1 VLVCLA
7 VLSLMLFVDLQK
19 LQATA
24 ENTWQTL
31 QSLPEPFSGV
41 AVTVG
46 EKIYIFSSSNYTNH
60 LFVYD
65 TQSQTLTQTASMP
78 TYRSGF
84 GVAIVDHKIY
94 TIGGQGAPGQ
104 GPSKVNEVFDTR
116 TGTWETKQP
125 AIDYNSELL
134 ANTIN
139 GRIYAMYSGGR
150 YDGSNMTGTGSNID
164 VYYPETD
171 MWTRKSALPQE
182 VLGPQYSCVIDDK
195 IYIIIDNTTATTLG
209 EGKLHIYD
217 TTADTWSTG
226 ATLPTYY
233 KQSCMVATTGE
244 HAPKQIYLVGGA
256 IFPHSAIL
264 KLLMQLLAMIQCL
277 ILGAGQPICLPPVK
291 ALRLRLS
298 LIKSMH

>member
-125 AIDYNSELL
+125 AIDYNKYHQ
-134 ANTIN
+134 
-139 GRIYAMYSGGR
+139 R
-150 YDGSNMTGTGSNID
+150 
-164 VYYPETD
+164 
-171 MWTRKSALPQE
+171 
-182 VLGPQYSCVIDDK
+182 
-195 IYIIIDNTTATTLG
+195 
-209 EGKLHIYD
+209 
-217 TTADTWSTG
+217 
-226 ATLPTYY
+226 
-233 KQSCMVATTGE
+233 
-244 HAPKQIYLVGGA
+244 
-256 IFPHSAIL
+256 
-264 KLLMQLLAMIQCL
+264 
-277 ILGAGQPICLPPVK
+277 
-291 ALRLRLS
+291 
-298 LIKSMH
+298 